1 MILATV
7 VLKAILAL
15 RLQLRE
21 LDRSIDAPTVVYMGS
36 SDVLL
41 GRQAEHL
48 SRNSRY
54 MAARYA
60 MIREAE
66 QALALPY
73 IEILGTLNVAD
84 LLSKPLVGKAFKL
97 MRGMALGL
105 TEK

>member
-1 MILATV
+1 V
-7 VLKAILAL
+7 VMKAILAL

-21 LDRSIDAPTVVYMGS
+21 IDRSVDMPTVVYMDAS
-36 SDVLL
+36 AVLL

-66 QALALPY
+66 QALALSY
-73 IEILGTLNVAD
+73 VKILGTVNVAD
-84 LLSKPLVGKAFKL
+84 LFSKPLVGKAFKL

-105 TEK
+105 TEQ